1 MNLTAIAQATLLLTC
16 HFSAGQ
22 AHEHQPLSLA
32 EWGRLALWLRHQRM
46 SPADLLTP
54 EVGIR
59 LVAWQ
64 DPKIPVTR
72 IIGLLARG
80 HSLALALDKWQRAGL
95 WVVTRADEDYPC
107 RLKATLKNDSPPV
120 IFGCGNHALLQ
131 SGGLAVV
138 GSRAALPDDL
148 HFTQQLASKAAAQGV
163 NIVSGGARGIDE
175 CAMISALEAGGS
187 ATGVLADSLLRA
199 STSAKWRK
207 GLMDGRLVLISPF
220 YPEGGFSVANAMARN
235 RYIYSLAEAA
245 LVVHAGTKGGTITG
259 AKEALKHR
267 WGTVWVKPS
276 DDPESSNA
284 LLVQLG
290 GAWCSEDALDIEPQQ
305 LLLPQPNPPSALLTQ
320 SVEQYSLYESPAGYH
335 TSSDPFYQLFLA
347 EMRRLAQ
354 QPVSLQKLSEEMNV
368 LPSQLRE
375 WLVRAEQEKVINKLT
390 DPQRYQISFA
400 SR

>member
-120 IFGCGNHALLQ
+120 IFGCGNRALLQ
-131 SGGLAVV
+131 SGGLAVFAEGGPAEV
-138 GSRAALPDDL
+138 AVVMVPC
-148 HFTQQLASKAAAQGV
+148 
-163 NIVSGGARGIDE
+163 GARP
-175 CAMISALEAGGS
+175 A
-187 ATGVLADSLLRA
+187 
-199 STSAKWRK
+199 
-207 GLMDGRLVLISPF
+207 
-220 YPEGGFSVANAMARN
+220 
-235 RYIYSLAEAA
+235 
-245 LVVHAGTKGGTITG
+245 VHCFFQ
-259 AKEALKHR
+259 
-267 WGTVWVKPS
+267 W
-276 DDPESSNA
+276 D
-284 LLVQLG
+284 VQG
-290 GAWCSEDALDIEPQQ
+290 
-305 LLLPQPNPPSALLTQ
+305 
-320 SVEQYSLYESPAGYH
+320 
-335 TSSDPFYQLFLA
+335 
-347 EMRRLAQ
+347 
-354 QPVSLQKLSEEMNV
+354 
-368 LPSQLRE
+368 
-375 WLVRAEQEKVINKLT
+375 
-390 DPQRYQISFA
+390 ISFGL
-400 SR
+400 